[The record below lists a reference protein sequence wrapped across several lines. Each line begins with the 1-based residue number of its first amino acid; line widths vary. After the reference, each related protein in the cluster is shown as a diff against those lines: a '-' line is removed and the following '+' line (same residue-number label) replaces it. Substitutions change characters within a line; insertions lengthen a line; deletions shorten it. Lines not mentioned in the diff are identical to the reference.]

1 MSPPLG
7 PDNKPLQ
14 QQHRA
19 VSMASVVREDWDSSC
34 PSSLAT
40 LGPWDHSFEFCSG
53 GKPIM
58 AGWQTA
64 SLATGSWQNPERDTM
79 GKEAF
84 LNLII
89 IIFYLTP
96 ASSSFLHS
104 KHNLIGSLVP

>member
-1 MSPPLG
+1 
-7 PDNKPLQ
+7 
-14 QQHRA
+14 
-19 VSMASVVREDWDSSC
+19 MASVVREEWDSSC

-40 LGPWDHSFEFCSG
+40 LGPWDHSFEFCSD

-84 LNLII
+84 SKSYHEYILLNPSIILI
-89 IIFYLTP
+89 
-96 ASSSFLHS
+96 
-104 KHNLIGSLVP
+104 SLQ